1 MNLKPAPMQHAC
13 LLPMDRRNDT
23 SAVGHGVHLCGSQ
36 RIYPRWPQEQP
47 LQQAGPH
54 WTLRAGASGGM
65 ASWEGLA
72 ADSAALTA
80 AGAPASRAAP
90 AASLA
95 VPLRRPHKVPCNPG
109 QTRIMKYVYQPFV
122 GPVEVRSSAPEDSV
136 VHGHFVALLHVIQ
149 ADAPSLQ
156 HCRRC
161 I

>member
-1 MNLKPAPMQHAC
+1 
-13 LLPMDRRNDT
+13 
-23 SAVGHGVHLCGSQ
+23 
-36 RIYPRWPQEQP
+36 
-47 LQQAGPH
+47 
-54 WTLRAGASGGM
+54 M

-95 VPLRRPHKVPCNPG
+95 VPLRRPHKVPCSHG
-109 QTRIMKYVYQPFV
+109 QIRIMKYVYQPFV
-122 GPVEVRSSAPEDSV
+122 APVEVRSSALDWV
-136 VHGHFVALLHVIQ
+136 GQQHFVALLHVIQ

-156 HCRRC
+156 QCRSC